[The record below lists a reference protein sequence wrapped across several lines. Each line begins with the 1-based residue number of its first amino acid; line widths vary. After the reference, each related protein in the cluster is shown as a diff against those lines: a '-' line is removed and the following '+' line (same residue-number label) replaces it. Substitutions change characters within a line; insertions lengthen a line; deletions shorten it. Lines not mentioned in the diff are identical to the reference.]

1 MSPTV
6 LLVFLGQSG
15 YQSASVAD
23 TDHVLVSP
31 SPLSKSKL
39 KTVFVKDI
47 PLNYKRYCIFCF
59 SVFVLPNYFHIS
71 TYRNLRRLERLPNIW
86 CETTKD

>member
-31 SPLSKSKL
+31 SPLSKS
-39 KTVFVKDI
+39 TPFFVKDI
-47 PLNYKRYCIFCF
+47 PLNYKRYPIFCF
-59 SVFVLPNYFHIS
+59 SVFVYRNYFHIS
-71 TYRNLRRLERLPNIW
+71 AYKNIRRL
-86 CETTKD
+86 